1 MQSNKGVSVTSRIS
15 QKRTVLLALSAMFF
29 TACGAGP
36 TKVTTTQELADAA
49 DAPYE
54 NVLVIFLAESFD
66 SRRYLETE
74 IVKSLAENGTKAVRS
89 TSMMN
94 SRTPVTQATFIAMVD
109 EINADAV
116 LVTQLS
122 SLDTKATVKDMRP
135 EATVNF
141 RPTYY
146 YNVFSVDTT
155 EYVEPQSVEF
165 EYALVL
171 TTELFSV
178 REREGVWAIQANS
191 RVVMD
196 HEQTSDYSVYVD
208 EAKAIATQLRKDG
221 LIVR

>member
-1 MQSNKGVSVTSRIS
+1 MVKTKFFWQ
-15 QKRTVLLALSAMFF
+15 RTMLFCGTVIALA
-29 TACGAGP
+29 ACSMG
-36 TKVTTTQELADAA
+36 TQVTTTQEVSESV
-49 DAPYE
+49 DAPYKKI
-54 NVLVIFLAESFD
+54 LVIALFDGFDPRAYLEKEVVLKLAEF
-66 SRRYLETE
+66 
-74 IVKSLAENGTKAVRS
+74 GTDAVAS
-89 TSMMN
+89 TTMMN
-94 SRTPVTQATFIAMVD
+94 SRTPVTRATFIAMVD

-146 YNVFSVDTT
+146 YNVFSVETT

-178 REREGVWAIQANS
+178 REREGVWAIQAKS

-196 HEQTSDYSVYVD
+196 HDQTSDYSVYVD

>member
-1 MQSNKGVSVTSRIS
+1 MVKTKFFWQ
-15 QKRTVLLALSAMFF
+15 RTMLFCGTAIALA
-29 TACGAGP
+29 ACSMG
-36 TKVTTTQELADAA
+36 TQVTTTQEVSESV
-49 DAPYE
+49 DAPYKKI
-54 NVLVIFLAESFD
+54 LVIALFDGFDPRAYLEKEVVLKLAEF
-66 SRRYLETE
+66 
-74 IVKSLAENGTKAVRS
+74 GTDAVAS
-89 TSMMN
+89 TTMMN

>member
-1 MQSNKGVSVTSRIS
+1 MLFCGTAIA
-15 QKRTVLLALSAMFF
+15 LA
-29 TACGAGP
+29 ACSMG
-36 TKVTTTQELADAA
+36 TQVTTTQEVSESV
-49 DAPYE
+49 DAPYKKI
-54 NVLVIFLAESFD
+54 LVIALFDGFDPRAYLEKEVVLKLAEF
-66 SRRYLETE
+66 
-74 IVKSLAENGTKAVRS
+74 GTDAVAS
-89 TSMMN
+89 TTMMN
-94 SRTPVTQATFIAMVD
+94 SRTPVTRATFIAMVD

-146 YNVFSVDTT
+146 YNVFSVETT

-178 REREGVWAIQANS
+178 REREGVWAIQAKS

-196 HEQTSDYSVYVD
+196 HDQTSDYSVYVD

>member
-1 MQSNKGVSVTSRIS
+1 MLFCGTAIA
-15 QKRTVLLALSAMFF
+15 LA
-29 TACGAGP
+29 ACSMG
-36 TKVTTTQELADAA
+36 TQVTTTQEVSESV
-49 DAPYE
+49 DAPYKKI
-54 NVLVIFLAESFD
+54 LVIALFDGFDPRAYLEKEVVLKLAEF
-66 SRRYLETE
+66 
-74 IVKSLAENGTKAVRS
+74 GTDAVAS
-89 TSMMN
+89 TTMMN
-94 SRTPVTQATFIAMVD
+94 SRTPVTRATFIAMVD

-146 YNVFSVDTT
+146 YNVFSVETT

-196 HEQTSDYSVYVD
+196 HDQTSDYSVYVD

>member
-1 MQSNKGVSVTSRIS
+1 MLFCGTAIA
-15 QKRTVLLALSAMFF
+15 LA
-29 TACGAGP
+29 ACSMG
-36 TKVTTTQELADAA
+36 TQVTTTQEVSESV
-49 DAPYE
+49 DAPYKKI
-54 NVLVIFLAESFD
+54 LVIALFDGFDPRAYLEKEVVLKLAEF
-66 SRRYLETE
+66 
-74 IVKSLAENGTKAVRS
+74 GTDAVAS
-89 TSMMN
+89 TTMMN
-94 SRTPVTQATFIAMVD
+94 SRTPVTRATFIAMVD

-146 YNVFSVDTT
+146 YNVFSVETT

>member
-1 MQSNKGVSVTSRIS
+1 MLFCGTAIA
-15 QKRTVLLALSAMFF
+15 LA
-29 TACGAGP
+29 ACSMG
-36 TKVTTTQELADAA
+36 TQVTTTQEVSESV
-49 DAPYE
+49 DAPYKKI
-54 NVLVIFLAESFD
+54 LVIALFDGFDPRAYLEKEVVLKLAEF
-66 SRRYLETE
+66 
-74 IVKSLAENGTKAVRS
+74 GTDAVAS
-89 TSMMN
+89 TTMMN
-94 SRTPVTQATFIAMVD
+94 SRTPVTRATFIAMVD

>member
-1 MQSNKGVSVTSRIS
+1 MVKTKFFWQ
-15 QKRTVLLALSAMFF
+15 RTMLFCGTVIALA
-29 TACGAGP
+29 ACSMG
-36 TKVTTTQELADAA
+36 TQVTTTQEVSESV
-49 DAPYE
+49 DAPYKKI
-54 NVLVIFLAESFD
+54 LVIALFDGFDPRAYLEKEVVLKLAEF
-66 SRRYLETE
+66 
-74 IVKSLAENGTKAVRS
+74 GTDAVAS
-89 TSMMN
+89 TTMMN

>member
-1 MQSNKGVSVTSRIS
+1 MLFCGTAIA
-15 QKRTVLLALSAMFF
+15 LA
-29 TACGAGP
+29 ACSMG
-36 TKVTTTQELADAA
+36 TQVTTTQEVSESV
-49 DAPYE
+49 DAPYKKI
-54 NVLVIFLAESFD
+54 LVIALFDGFDPRAYLEKEVVLKLAEF
-66 SRRYLETE
+66 
-74 IVKSLAENGTKAVRS
+74 GTDAVAS
-89 TSMMN
+89 TTMMN

-146 YNVFSVDTT
+146 YNVFSVETT

-171 TTELFSV
+171 TTELISV

-196 HEQTSDYSVYVD
+196 HDQTSDYSVYVD